1 MLNYFMYDLYFCF
14 FRGMVNSVI
23 SAWHGSLHENKDK
36 TENSIVEEESNERTF
51 EGIKSLLKL
60 D

>member
-1 MLNYFMYDLYFCF
+1 MYDLCFCF
-14 FRGMVNSVI
+14 FRGMVNSII

-36 TENSIVEEESNERTF
+36 TENSVVEEESNERTF

>member
-1 MLNYFMYDLYFCF
+1 
-14 FRGMVNSVI
+14 MVYSII

-36 TENSIVEEESNERTF
+36 TENPIVEEESNERTF